1 MVGAAAKV
9 GMVAAATL
17 AVGFGAWYLVGLAR
31 GGGGGGGGNGPVAT
45 ACAVAPSGACGQSA
59 TYTTA
64 QAISVRV
71 TVPTGASPV
80 SLVGYVGGVTGSVL
94 PWDVATTGLTYTVSY
109 GAMGTEGTYSAYYI
123 VTFSDGSTYQTD
135 MLTLTVTSAAP
146 GGGGSSTLLLQV
158 GPSLENSI
166 AITECPAAVCP
177 PGAANQVQIQ
187 VVGGT
192 PNGKFWLFHADDP
205 AAFASASE
213 CISGGGGCFPFIDN
227 CEGGYDGA
235 ITPYEFDAFGNYD
248 AAFNVQDLCL
258 ESPGNP
264 PYGSLYYLVAYD
276 VTSGTFSNAVTVNL
290 P

>member
-146 GGGGSSTLLLQV
+146 GGGGPPSTLLLQV

-166 AITECPAAVCP
+166 AITECPAAICP

-205 AAFASASE
+205 AAF
-213 CISGGGGCFPFIDN
+213 
-227 CEGGYDGA
+227 
-235 ITPYEFDAFGNYD
+235 
-248 AAFNVQDLCL
+248 NVQDLCL

-264 PYGSLYYLVAYD
+264 GYGTLYYLVAYD
-276 VTSGTFSNAVTVNL
+276 VTSGTFSNVVTVNL